1 MEVLVINLET
11 TVTRVIFNLV
21 RSVLN
26 EVHWVGLQ
34 PCWLALVQLGLYDT
48 LSWSHRFVFLT
59 SLFYSL
65 SRIQKNHLTM
75 QGLWIT
81 GTSSKITESSDSL
94 HVQHFV
100 CATWSTVYLCH
111 RIPGLWKDQDMKLIK
126 LKFKDLQKIVM
137 DIYSI

>member
-1 MEVLVINLET
+1 MEVLEINLET
-11 TVTRVIFNLV
+11 TVTRMIFNLV

-34 PCWLALVQLGLYDT
+34 PCWLALVQLGLYVYMV
-48 LSWSHRFVFLT
+48 SWICFLT

-100 CATWSTVYLCH
+100 CATWSIEYLCH

>member
-11 TVTRVIFNLV
+11 TVTRMIFNLV

-34 PCWLALVQLGLYDT
+34 PCWLASIRSIWYFFMV
-48 LSWSHRFVFLT
+48 SWICFLT

-137 DIYSI
+137 DIYFI